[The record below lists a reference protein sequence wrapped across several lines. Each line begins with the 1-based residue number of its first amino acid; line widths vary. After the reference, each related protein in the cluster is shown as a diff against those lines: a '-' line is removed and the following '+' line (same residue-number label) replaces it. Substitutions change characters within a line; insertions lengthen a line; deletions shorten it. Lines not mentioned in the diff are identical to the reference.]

1 MLGCHGTMLE
11 RVTVVRRALPAI
23 PLTTTTT
30 TTTPV
35 NPEQQQQQQ
44 QQQEESSAWFDS
56 GHYTDIHFNVGGAAA
71 RIPTWRRAI
80 VDDPDHYSHPELVGA
95 RPQQSRRSGRGGYE
109 ALGTASQQA
118 AAARPAAA
126 RPCTGFTASSST
138 DQHGYILSLP
148 ITE

>member
-1 MLGCHGTMLE
+1 MLE

-35 NPEQQQQQQ
+35 NPEQQQR
-44 QQQEESSAWFDS
+44 QQEESSAWFDS

-71 RIPTWRRAI
+71 RIPTWRRSI
-80 VDDPDHYSHPELVGA
+80 VDDPDHYSYPELLGA

-118 AAARPAAA
+118 AAAGPAAA
-126 RPCTGFTASSST
+126 RPYTGITATLST

>member
-1 MLGCHGTMLE
+1 MLE

-35 NPEQQQQQQ
+35 NPEQQQQQRQ
-44 QQQEESSAWFDS
+44 QQQESSVWFDS

-118 AAARPAAA
+118 AAAAGPAAA
-126 RPCTGFTASSST
+126 RPYTGITATSST